1 MIFFVHFRVKQCSDE
16 NLHLIKRLKV
26 LQTQNHDLVGQMKK
40 LQLLL
45 SRNTSKTAQPAT
57 CMMILLLSM
66 ALVALPNLKL
76 NNSKDLQS
84 IQNEELA
91 QQNRRTLLFDFKDLS
106 DDAEVD
112 GELDSDGIP
121 NEHDYVES
129 SSYKYS
135 APASDLPYK
144 RQRTLVD
151 YELDNGNME
160 WELDKKNDSY
170 EREAKN
176 FQHARITI
184 SKNLFETN
192 TEDDGILNDFL
203 MMNKMN
209 QTESLMDGPGE
220 ILQNSIINMAAHTN
234 LQKN

>member
-1 MIFFVHFRVKQCSDE
+1 
-16 NLHLIKRLKV
+16 
-26 LQTQNHDLVGQMKK
+26 MKK

-76 NNSKDLQS
+76 NSSKDLQS
-84 IQNEELA
+84 IQNEDLA

-112 GELDSDGIP
+112 GEFESDGIP

-129 SSYKYS
+129 SSYKYA
-135 APASDLPYK
+135 APAADLPYK

-151 YELDNGNME
+151 YDIDNGNME

-192 TEDDGILNDFL
+192 DDDGILNDFL
-203 MMNKMN
+203 LTNEMNETK
-209 QTESLMDGPGE
+209 SLMDGPGE
-220 ILQNSIINMAAHTN
+220 ILQKSIINMAAHTN
-234 LQKN
+234 FQKN